1 MSKLDFNNKV
11 KIQHQKSYPIVGCDH
26 SEINVMPELKLF
38 RYKYSYQENDPSPA
52 GNGDDI
58 GFSLVF
64 GNYGELS
71 WETDDETPTLE
82 DNLVIESPVNLKL
95 MHLCLPCGFK
105 LYIYSDDMD
114 ASTELKTGMTLIPG
128 TYTLQL
134 RKCEVSE
141 EDLSEEEEDCTPYFD
156 VPCHFICCISMLFQV
171 EFPPCTSDSDSGDCS
186 TNNPIYNGNFEE
198 SPHGVNKIPG
208 WEVSSND
215 GKTKTVKKAK
225 LKNSCKEFEHEYTAY
240 EGDYFALLS
249 TDNSK
254 KYDYM
259 SQTFEVCAGD
269 KLEGFAFFFNE
280 GCFDNSSSAKIS
292 ILNDN
297 SEIVHTIFSR
307 ESIDIEPRYG
317 SSEDWEYWAC
327 LFDED
332 GTYTLRCEV
341 DNGENE
347 DSSYLGVDAVNI
359 IHS

>member
-11 KIQHQKSYPIVGCDH
+11 KIQHQTSYPIVGCDH
-26 SEINVMPELKLF
+26 SEVNVMPELRLF
-38 RYKYSYQENDPSPA
+38 RYKYSYQENDPNPA

-71 WETDDETPTLE
+71 WQTDGETPTLE
-82 DNLVIESPVNLKL
+82 DNLVIENPVNLKL
-95 MHLCLPCGFK
+95 MHLCLPRGFK

-114 ASTELKTGMTLIPG
+114 ASTELLTGMPLTPG
-128 TYTLQL
+128 NYTLQL

-141 EDLSEEEEDCTPYFD
+141 ENLSEEEEECTPYFN

-171 EFPPCTSDSDSGDCS
+171 EFPPCSPDSGSGDCS
-186 TNNPIYNGNFEE
+186 TNNPISNGNFEE

-208 WEVSSND
+208 WEVASND

-225 LKNSCKEFEHEYTAY
+225 LKNSCKDFEYEYTAHEY
-240 EGDYFALLS
+240 DYFALLS
-249 TDNSK
+249 TDSSK

-269 KLEGFAFFFNE
+269 TIEGHAFFFNE
-280 GCFDNSSSAKIS
+280 DCFDNSSSAEIN
-292 ILNDN
+292 ILDDN
-297 SEIVHTIFSR
+297 SDIVYTVFTG
-307 ESIDIEPRYG
+307 ESNADYPQYG
-317 SSEDWEYWAC
+317 STDWKDWSYTFE
-327 LFDED
+327 EG
-332 GTYTLRCEV
+332 GTYTIRCEV

-347 DSSYLGVDAVNI
+347 NSSYLGVDAVNI
-359 IHS
+359 ITA